1 MDTNLKKFID
11 LDEKNIRL
19 ASKQGQ
25 IDGAAESPSSESSGT
40 SEWESRLVSEIA
52 SGWKRY
58 KDSCEH
64 LKADITDR
72 FHDISAKSERDFA
85 KSEESLGQKQKKAL
99 DFLDVEI
106 GESSKAYQSL
116 RVSSEAAD
124 IEYAKVAN
132 QLGRPVQVA
141 MVGGYIPLMA
151 LLALAEIPVNKLAFE
166 LYFESMQAV
175 STLLSAAVGALLIF
189 FAHTIGKQLKHT
201 RCELTSTNNSQTY
214 LVVFGIS
221 ALCLLVMFYL
231 GVMRE
236 EVVALQG
243 AGGLNLED
251 ITLEDLTSGASSS
264 QSWSLTMGLAAFFLV
279 VLNFA
284 IFLTG
289 VVAAFFRHDSHP
301 YFEKLAATKSKAE
314 KAFNAAVRQYEQRQL
329 EILKDFASKMS
340 TSSDEFE
347 ARSSQIE
354 ELQAQRL
361 ALDAEVKRSRQM
373 VTSYLIRMIQIYR
386 KENMLN
392 RKTAPPECFT
402 LAAEDLAARALI

>member
-1 MDTNLKKFID
+1 
-11 LDEKNIRL
+11 
-19 ASKQGQ
+19 
-25 IDGAAESPSSESSGT
+25 
-40 SEWESRLVSEIA
+40 
-52 SGWKRY
+52 
-58 KDSCEH
+58 
-64 LKADITDR
+64 
-72 FHDISAKSERDFA
+72 
-85 KSEESLGQKQKKAL
+85 
-99 DFLDVEI
+99 
-106 GESSKAYQSL
+106 
-116 RVSSEAAD
+116 
-124 IEYAKVAN
+124 
-132 QLGRPVQVA
+132 
-141 MVGGYIPLMA
+141 MA

-175 STLLSAAVGALLIF
+175 ATLLSAAVGALLIF

-251 ITLEDLTSGASSS
+251 ITYEDLTSGASSS

-373 VTSYLIRMIQIYR
+373 VTSYLIRMIQSYR

>member
-1 MDTNLKKFID
+1 MDTNLKKFVD
-11 LDEKNIRL
+11 VDEKNIRL

-25 IDGAAESPSSESSGT
+25 IDGAAESPSSGSGAT
-40 SEWESRLVSEIA
+40 SDWEVRLISEVA

-58 KDSCEH
+58 KDNCEH
-64 LKADITDR
+64 LKAEITDR

-99 DFLDVEI
+99 DFLDAEI
-106 GESSKAYQSL
+106 GESSKGYQSL
-116 RVSSEAAD
+116 RATTEAAD

-132 QLGRPVQVA
+132 QLGRPVQTA

-151 LLALAEIPVNKLAFE
+151 LLALAEIPVNRLAFE
-166 LYFESMQAV
+166 LFFESMPAV
-175 STLLSAAVGALLIF
+175 SLLLSAAVGALLIF

-201 RCELTSTNNSQTY
+201 RCEVTSSQNSQTY
-214 LVVFGIS
+214 LVVLGIF
-221 ALCLLVMFYL
+221 ALCLLVMVYL

-236 EVVALQG
+236 QVVALQG

-251 ITLEDLTSGASSS
+251 ITLEDLTSGESTSE
-264 QSWSLTMGLAAFFLV
+264 SWSLTMGPAAFFLV

-301 YFEKLAATKSKAE
+301 YFEKLAANKQKAE
-314 KAFNAAVRQYEQRQL
+314 KEFNAAVRYFEQRQL
-329 EILKDFASKMS
+329 EILKEFASKMS
-340 TSSDEFE
+340 TTSDEFE
-347 ARSSQIE
+347 ARTAQIE
-354 ELQAQRL
+354 ELQSQRL

-373 VTSYLIRMIQIYR
+373 VTSYTVRMIQSYR

-402 LAAEDLAARALI
+402 VSAEDLAARAVV